1 MRYFKNLVEQLI
13 NPAGIT
19 IDGGNPWDV
28 QVHDDR
34 LYQRIINEGSLGLG
48 EAYMEGWWDCCALDQ
63 FFYRI
68 LSADTD
74 KKLTKNLA
82 LLWAL
87 LMARLFNQQ
96 THSKAREVGLKHYD
110 AGNTMFEL
118 MLDKY
123 MMYSCGY
130 WNNAST
136 LDEAQ
141 EKKLDLICRKLQ
153 LESGQQ
159 VLDIGCGWGGFA
171 RYAAEKYNVH
181 VTGITIS
188 KEQATLARERC
199 QSFPVEIRLQDYRD
213 INQQFDRIVS
223 IGMFEHV
230 GYKNYHQFMQV
241 ASRCLCDEGIFLLHC
256 IGSRES
262 TVRTDPW
269 IHKYI
274 FPNGLIPS
282 VIQISKAVND
292 YFILEDWHN
301 FGKYYD
307 LTLMAWLKR
316 FREAWPQIKQDYSE
330 EFYRMWNYYLNV
342 CAASFRA
349 RKNELWQLVLT
360 KPQRTAMYLSVR

>member
-1 MRYFKNLVEQLI
+1 MRYFKNLIEQLI

-19 IDGGNPWDV
+19 IGGTNAWDV
-28 QVHDDR
+28 QVHDER
-34 LYQRIINEGSLGLG
+34 LYQRIINGGSLGLG
-48 EAYMEGWWDCCALDQ
+48 ESYMDGWWDCCALDQ
-63 FFYRI
+63 FFYRL
-68 LSADTD
+68 LSIDTD
-74 KKLTKNLA
+74 KRLGKNLA
-82 LLWAL
+82 LLWGL

-96 THSKAREVGLKHYD
+96 TPKKATEVGLKHYD

-130 WNNAST
+130 WNDAST

-153 LESGQQ
+153 LEPGQR

-171 RYAAEKYNVH
+171 RYAAEKYGVN

-188 KEQATLARERC
+188 KEQAALARERC
-199 QSFPVEIRLQDYRD
+199 QNFPVEIRLQDYRD
-213 INQQFDRIVS
+213 IDQKFDRIVS

-230 GYKNYHQFMQV
+230 GYKNYHRFMQV
-241 ASRCLCDEGIFLLHC
+241 ASRSLTDEGIFLLHC
-256 IGSRES
+256 IGCRES
-262 TVRTDPW
+262 GVRTDPW

-282 VIQISKAVND
+282 VIQVSKAINN

-301 FGKYYD
+301 FGEYYD

-316 FREAWPQIKQDYSE
+316 FREAWPQIKQNYSE
-330 EFYRMWNYYLNV
+330 EFYRMWNYYLNL

-360 KPQRTAMYLSVR
+360 KPQRQTMYMSVR